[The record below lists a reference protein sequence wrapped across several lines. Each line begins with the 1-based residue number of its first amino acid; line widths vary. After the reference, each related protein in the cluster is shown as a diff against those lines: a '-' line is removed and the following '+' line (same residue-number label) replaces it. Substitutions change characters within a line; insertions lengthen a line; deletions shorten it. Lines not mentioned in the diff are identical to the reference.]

1 MYDARSDVY
10 DQNMV
15 HVEQA
20 RDFINWA
27 QLKPGHSLL
36 DLACGTGLV
45 TIAAKEAVGD
55 SGHVVGVDI
64 SDGMLKI
71 ARQKAEDKRL
81 SVRFI
86 NHDIST
92 LR

>member
-1 MYDARSDVY
+1 MASENLQSIQSMYDARSDVY

-45 TIAAKEAVGD
+45 TIAAKV
-55 SGHVVGVDI
+55 
-64 SDGMLKI
+64 
-71 ARQKAEDKRL
+71 L
-81 SVRFI
+81 SVP
-86 NHDIST
+86 
-92 LR
+92 

>member
-45 TIAAKEAVGD
+45 TIAAKV
-55 SGHVVGVDI
+55 
-64 SDGMLKI
+64 
-71 ARQKAEDKRL
+71 L
-81 SVRFI
+81 SVP
-86 NHDIST
+86 
-92 LR
+92 